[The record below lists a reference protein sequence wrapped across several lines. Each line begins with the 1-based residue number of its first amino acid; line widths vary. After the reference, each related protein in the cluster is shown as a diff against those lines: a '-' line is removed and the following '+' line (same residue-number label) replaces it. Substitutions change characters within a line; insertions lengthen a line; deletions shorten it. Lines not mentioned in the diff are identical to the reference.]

1 MNTVQKLIATG
12 TLALFFAAGPAEAGT
27 VYLWVDENGVTQMKD
42 NPPEGIPE
50 TRLKVMTY
58 KDPPPPP
65 PPTKGSRSAKKR
77 SERAEKKAKET
88 AKKSEPD
95 FSPKRQSRSGGQ
107 K

>member
-1 MNTVQKLIATG
+1 MNTIQKLIAAG

-27 VYLWVDENGVTQMKD
+27 VYLWVDKDGVTHMKD

-77 SERAEKKAKET
+77 FERAEKQKEQTAQKSET
-88 AKKSEPD
+88 A
-95 FSPKRQSRSGGQ
+95 FSPTRRSRS
-107 K
+107 